1 MSLFIILLRQNCHL
15 LTSNRFEL
23 LCNLCYSKF
32 LLIDFVASL
41 HHQPL
46 ISCGAKCYFPK
57 LGYQLFSVQYFSKKL
72 KTINFQ
78 FFPHSWSLKCRTF
91 LRMACW
97 DFWINALLIPLKYT
111 NNSNKALGNMC
122 IVIIY
127 CAICEV
133 INFAFSL
140 LSLLSYQPI
149 FLHNRNFRT
158 KM

>member
-1 MSLFIILLRQNCHL
+1 MSLFIILLRHNCHL

-23 LCNLCYSKF
+23 LYNLCYSKF

-97 DFWINALLIPLKYT
+97 DFWINALLASFLISLFFYIT
-111 NNSNKALGNMC
+111 ETLGQKCN
-122 IVIIY
+122 I
-127 CAICEV
+127 
-133 INFAFSL
+133 S
-140 LSLLSYQPI
+140 
-149 FLHNRNFRT
+149 RT
-158 KM
+158 KRAFKLQ